1 MKKIAT
7 KLITISSQLLMVA
20 LFMVFFFAGTKTND
34 KSLTVDNY
42 NFSKM
47 ADSVSFLF
55 KNEEKMLSVEN
66 DDVVVDLSESTTDK
80 KEEEV
85 NTEEQTQE
93 EVVQEEATPDPVPV
107 PEPTPTPV
115 PLEPSVLE
123 TFVGN
128 LTGYGPDCYGCTSG
142 KTSSG
147 HNLRESIY
155 YEDAEYGTV
164 RILAADSYFPFYSII
179 KVSNVPG
186 MDPFLAVVLDTG
198 GNVGFNKMTLFDLAY
213 ATEKDPNIIGLTS
226 NVKFEVLRRGR

>member
-34 KSLTVDNY
+34 KSLTVDND

-85 NTEEQTQE
+85 NTEEQTQD
-93 EVVQEEATPDPVPV
+93 EVVQEEATPDPVP
-107 PEPTPTPV
+107 
-115 PLEPSVLE
+115 
-123 TFVGN
+123 
-128 LTGYGPDCYGCTSG
+128 
-142 KTSSG
+142 
-147 HNLRESIY
+147 
-155 YEDAEYGTV
+155 
-164 RILAADSYFPFYSII
+164 
-179 KVSNVPG
+179 
-186 MDPFLAVVLDTG
+186 
-198 GNVGFNKMTLFDLAY
+198 
-213 ATEKDPNIIGLTS
+213 
-226 NVKFEVLRRGR
+226 

>member
-34 KSLTVDNY
+34 KSLTIDND

-186 MDPFLAVVLDTG
+186 MDH
-198 GNVGFNKMTLFDLAY
+198 
-213 ATEKDPNIIGLTS
+213 S
-226 NVKFEVLRRGR
+226 